1 MFSDKIRDIL
11 TILGIIVSLGGFAI
25 AIRQIFKIKKVAI
38 AAKEAALNARETLQ
52 TNIMLVD
59 LSAHERVIDELKD
72 FIRNKRYEAALI
84 RISDT
89 IAQLIQV
96 RHMHCFSEEVSS
108 ISFQDMISRL
118 SILRENLEGKI
129 INPSALLDII
139 LINKILSEIGIE
151 LNNLIG
157 KSKFANS

>member
-1 MFSDKIRDIL
+1 MFSDKVRDIL

-59 LSAHERVIDELKD
+59 LSAHERIIDELKD

-89 IAQLIQV
+89 IAKLIQV
-96 RHMHCFSEEVSS
+96 RHMQCFSEEASS

-129 INPSALLDII
+129 DNPLASFDII
-139 LINKILSEIGIE
+139 LINKILSEISME